1 MTLKTALILT
11 QLVGYLSSKFIGI
24 KVTSE
29 SKGRQDYI
37 LVALCLFSEA
47 SLILFGILGTYA
59 TDWCF
64 IAMFLNGLPLGMVW
78 GLVVSYF
85 EGRAGADFMMVALC
99 ISFIVGSGVV
109 KDVALALLDA
119 GYSQFW
125 VPAIEG
131 AMFAVLWLIC
141 IVGLN
146 QLPPPS
152 EVDKSERGER
162 ISMDH
167 SMRLEYYLTFW
178 PGLLA
183 LWLGAMCLTAY
194 RDYRDSFAVEIIEDM
209 GVEVVPGT
217 LSQTESIIAGCLMIP
232 IASLVFIKD
241 NVKSFGISLFFLVA
255 GAIILLVSTTAYMAS
270 PYDGINY
277 YMVTG
282 LGSYL
287 GYVPYNSVLY
297 ERLIGSLRKPCTVSY
312 LVSAYAVYF
321 IHFLQQ
327 TCSIQRNSPFDSFI
341 KMSVMDALGYLG
353 VFVIFLVAEFVP
365 SFNDYLDVYNTL
377 GQVFGWLMLGL
388 YVFSAFYFFVKLRTV
403 LFGSVENLDSKELAV
418 TEKTEV
424 TAEMTQS
431 AGGQKVSILSA

>member
-1 MTLKTALILT
+1 MYGIRKPFKAATFEDENGEKIMFGTQMTLKTALILT

-194 RDYRDSFAVEIIEDM
+194 RDSFAVEIIEDM

-217 LSQTESIIAGCLMIP
+217 LLQTESIIAGCLMIP

-312 LVSAYAVYF
+312 L
-321 IHFLQQ
+321 
-327 TCSIQRNSPFDSFI
+327 
-341 KMSVMDALGYLG
+341 MSVMDALGYLG

>member
-1 MTLKTALILT
+1 MQADDQIEFTGKADPLKEDDDDLKEHLHEEEHHTAGTPTRLQIKGLSNVLERNVLFQSLYGAATGFLLYFAMYGIRKPFKAATFEDENGEKIMFGTQMTLKTALILT

-47 SLILFGILGTYA
+47 SLILFGLLGTYA

-64 IAMFLNGLPLGMVW
+64 IATFLNGLPLGMVW

-162 ISMDH
+162 ISIDH

-277 YMVTG
+277 YM
-282 LGSYL
+282 
-287 GYVPYNSVLY
+287 
-297 ERLIGSLRKPCTVSY
+297 
-312 LVSAYAVYF
+312 
-321 IHFLQQ
+321 
-327 TCSIQRNSPFDSFI
+327 
-341 KMSVMDALGYLG
+341 MSVMDALGYLG
-353 VFVIFLVAEFVP
+353 VFVIFLVAEFAP

-377 GQVFGWLMLGL
+377 GQVFGWPI
-388 YVFSAFYFFVKLRTV
+388 
-403 LFGSVENLDSKELAV
+403 LAV
-418 TEKTEV
+418 GTNANAK
-424 TAEMTQS
+424 Q
-431 AGGQKVSILSA
+431 IF

>member
-29 SKGRQDYI
+29 SKGKQDYI
-37 LVALCLFSEA
+37 LVVLCLFSEA
-47 SLILFGILGTYA
+47 SLVLFGILGTYA

-109 KDVALALLDA
+109 KDIALALLDA

-131 AMFAVLWLIC
+131 GMFAVLWLIC

-152 EVDKSERGER
+152 EVDKKDRGER

-167 SMRLEYYLTFW
+167 QMRLEYYLAFW

-183 LWLGAMCLTAY
+183 LWLGAVCLTAY

-209 GVEVVPGT
+209 GVDVVPGT
-217 LSQTESIIAGCLMIP
+217 LSKTESIIAGCLMIP

-255 GAIILLVSTTAYMAS
+255 GAIILLVATTAYIAS

-312 LVSAYAVYF
+312 LVSHHIILYF
-321 IHFLQQ
+321 FSQQ
-327 TCSIQRNSPFDSFI
+327 TCSSFDVLFSISMHFKDVSHGRTRLSRSIRHLPRGGVRALLQRLFGCLQHARS
-341 KMSVMDALGYLG
+341 SVRMAHARPVRVLG
-353 VFVIFLVAEFVP
+353 VLLLRQAPKRAFR
-365 SFNDYLDVYNTL
+365 L
-377 GQVFGWLMLGL
+377 GGKFG
-388 YVFSAFYFFVKLRTV
+388 
-403 LFGSVENLDSKELAV
+403 
-418 TEKTEV
+418 
-424 TAEMTQS
+424 
-431 AGGQKVSILSA
+431 

>member
-1 MTLKTALILT
+1 MQPSIKSNSQAKPIPSRKKTITISKNIFTRKRNITRPAHPPVFKSRDYPTYWNVMSYFNRCTVPPRDFCCILPCMGYINRSRPPLLRMRMERRSCGEFGTQMTLKTALILT

-29 SKGRQDYI
+29 SKGKQDYI

-47 SLILFGILGTYA
+47 SLILFGLLGTYA

-85 EGRAGADFMMVALC
+85 EGRADADFMMVALC

-194 RDYRDSFAVEIIEDM
+194 RD
-209 GVEVVPGT
+209 
-217 LSQTESIIAGCLMIP
+217 
-232 IASLVFIKD
+232 
-241 NVKSFGISLFFLVA
+241 
-255 GAIILLVSTTAYMAS
+255 
-270 PYDGINY
+270 
-277 YMVTG
+277 
-282 LGSYL
+282 
-287 GYVPYNSVLY
+287 
-297 ERLIGSLRKPCTVSY
+297 
-312 LVSAYAVYF
+312 
-321 IHFLQQ
+321 
-327 TCSIQRNSPFDSFI
+327 
-341 KMSVMDALGYLG
+341 
-353 VFVIFLVAEFVP
+353 
-365 SFNDYLDVYNTL
+365 
-377 GQVFGWLMLGL
+377 
-388 YVFSAFYFFVKLRTV
+388 
-403 LFGSVENLDSKELAV
+403 
-418 TEKTEV
+418 
-424 TAEMTQS
+424 
-431 AGGQKVSILSA
+431 